1 MPEIVA
7 FVKNGA
13 AKITPKVVEDLVRL
27 LPMWKAGFTQIKS
40 PEHPHLVGQ
49 LLFLA
54 DLVEDVAEGAY
65 KELPYATFAEAV
77 FALTYC
83 NRGFNIIP
91 DTIPG
96 LGRADDS
103 SVVRAV
109 MIQNEKHLEK
119 YAQKTGVQWK
129 SVTNKA

>member
-7 FVKNGA
+7 FVKSGA
-13 AKITPKVVEDLVRL
+13 AKITPKVVEDLLRV

-40 PEHPHLVGQ
+40 PEHPHLISQ
-49 LLFLA
+49 LLFLS

-65 KELPYATFAEAV
+65 KELPYSSFAEAV

-83 NRGFNIIP
+83 HRGFNIIP
-91 DTIPG
+91 DTIPQF
-96 LGRADDS
+96 GRADDS

-109 MIQNEKHLEK
+109 LIQNEKFLEK
-119 YAQKTGVQWK
+119 YSQKTGMQWK
-129 SVTNKA
+129 SVTNKP

>member
-1 MPEIVA
+1 LLH
-7 FVKNGA
+7 
-13 AKITPKVVEDLVRL
+13 KVPL
-27 LPMWKAGFTQIKS
+27 WKAGFTQIKS
-40 PEHPHLVGQ
+40 PEHPHLVSQ

-65 KELPYATFAEAV
+65 KDLPYATFAQAV

-83 NRGFNIIP
+83 HRGFNIIP

-109 MIQNEKHLEK
+109 LIQNEKVLEQ
-119 YAQKTGVQWK
+119 YAQKTGVNWK
-129 SVTNKA
+129 AVTNKA